1 MWPTLGG
8 GVGPPKIGG
17 PVRSTGSLSPID
29 GTVWIRVCCERIF
42 CTVCFFKKNCPKLKI
57 KGHVRSTGSLS
68 PIDGPAWIRICC
80 ERLFCTICFLKK
92 NCPKL
97 RVIASDN

>member
-1 MWPTLGG
+1 MALCGYGCVVSVYFVPC
-8 GVGPPKIGG
+8 V
-17 PVRSTGSLSPID
+17 SL
-29 GTVWIRVCCERIF
+29 
-42 CTVCFFKKNCPKLKI
+42 KKNCPKLKI